1 MKALLFILSF
11 LLGCCLPGP
20 AAFGRTALALAT
32 PDTIYVNTELNS
44 YVVMDEPVSIVDL
57 GTAAD
62 YGAKIENNVV
72 FLKALTPD
80 AAGTT
85 LFISAG
91 KRVFAGII
99 RYKKDNHR
107 FLYDLREKTLN
118 AAATYSREHYVPEVD
133 IRLIRERLFSLG
145 SNNPQALEAST
156 SRNGLRWSLLD
167 LKTDPSAI
175 YLKLRLENQT
185 ALVYRTESISVENAE
200 HYRKR
205 LLSRKKVT
213 LLPVEPLIEGN
224 FSDVKPY
231 ASHDFY
237 LALPVYAVGRQG
249 SVLVTIRET
258 SGVRAL
264 QLEIPPQL
272 MSRADLF

>member
-1 MKALLFILSF
+1 MIMKVILIILTYLFGF
-11 LLGCCLPGP
+11 CLPAWSAP
-20 AAFGRTALALAT
+20 TLA
-32 PDTIYVNTELNS
+32 PDTIFVNTELNS
-44 YVVMDEPVSIVDL
+44 YVVMDESITIVDL
-57 GTAAD
+57 GTATD

-72 FLKALTPD
+72 FLKALKHN

-91 KRVFAGII
+91 NRVFAGII
-99 RYKKDNHR
+99 QYKKNNRH

-133 IRLIRERLFSLG
+133 IRLIRDRLFSLD
-145 SNNPQALEAST
+145 SENPQAQEVSI
-156 SRNGLRWSLLD
+156 SRNSLRWSLVNV
-167 LKTDPSAI
+167 KTDPSAI
-175 YLKLRLENQT
+175 YLRLRLENQT
-185 ALVYRTESISVENAE
+185 ALVYRIESISVENAE

-213 LLPVEPLIEGN
+213 LLPVKPLIEGN
-224 FSDVKPY
+224 ISDVKAY

-237 LALPVYAVGRQG
+237 LALPTYAVGRQG
-249 SVLVTIRET
+249 SVLVTIREST
-258 SGVRAL
+258 GVRAL

-272 MSRADLF
+272 MDKADLF